1 MDLTILDEELEQDTS
16 SVETQEPQEP
26 VDVQS
31 FGGMDLTIL
40 DDDTSPTSQIQ
51 QQEPVE
57 VQSFKGMDL
66 TILDSDVTS
75 TQITSADDAGYETP
89 IEDDRAPTEEQA
101 SEADSLATQELN
113 ADVVLKVNSM
123 YDIEFKTTKETEYD
137 ASGKSTRTGVR
148 RKSEFADIRRG
159 IEQDLRRQG
168 VVPEQMEQ
176 AIEDEFKA
184 RGIEVG
190 SLSETAEVY
199 AEQESARAVEKVNE
213 KKERLIELLTSENFV
228 TSGLTDQLLNS
239 GLSISQINGLVTAD
253 EFLNPVTGIVD
264 VPILFKDA
272 GESIKNGDYGVAS
285 LQVGAAVLSLA
296 PALGVVKVGT
306 KVAAKSRNKVMDKIV
321 AADKSSTK
329 ETVEAARV
337 SANTVEG
344 KEIEQ
349 QFLREFEEANEVN
362 VTDVDPETGNL
373 SINQQKARDAGRDTA
388 TDAMNL
394 QASRSASEADL
405 IAQGKDADRIFT
417 DAEAFLDVGED
428 ADALMSPILKAEK
441 FNAIVSIAKDFK
453 TNNPNSWSNDKT
465 VIDNLFELTVGKDI
479 DANQE
484 LADSLA
490 KYGLTF
496 DEYVMTVVSGGSDAG
511 KILNKLSQIKRA
523 GHLDNVDAVKNKALE
538 KRQNGFMRTFRRLEN
553 IRRGGMVSMIK
564 TAARNLQSAA
574 IRAPMEAFENIMDNT
589 IYALQ
594 NDGVIAG
601 GKALL
606 DLRGG
611 WKGSLSHLK
620 YMYRNPA
627 LAKQLTEHIL
637 DRPEFANQYTNL
649 FDNVNEYQK
658 ATGRGE
664 GGALDTVLSKVEDVV
679 TFANTPNRIQEYL
692 VRRGAFMG
700 EMERLVQREYG
711 INFLEALKDGKLR
724 DLMAN
729 SSSVRPKGKAKFED
743 LIEQSV
749 RRALDVTYAKAPDV
763 PMFKSMSDFITKNG
777 LTTVI
782 EFPRFMFNSLEL
794 MGQYSAG
801 AANPVI
807 KRIMGKRGPLDAKD
821 RQNITRNM
829 SGAIAIYAAY
839 QYRTDPSRLGLS
851 GQEPASYEQLNTGDG
866 TVMDVTPQFPLRQT
880 LWIGEAINQ
889 VMKGTLND
897 WKGFTAD
904 EMLETFGGASMRTGA
919 SNVFIDEI
927 GDMISNAGDLKGEQQ
942 AGKILGATIGNY
954 LASWG
959 VPVAQVIEAQRI
971 SGNRPMTY
979 EDRSGD
985 YQLKDF
991 GESFTSNVG
1000 RSFEQRY
1007 GNLTDPSAIE
1017 DMPLREGLF
1026 DAEGGRTRVGAVGS
1040 GLFGITRFTGNSES
1054 AEYLI
1059 RKGFNDWEL
1068 GSQDPVRK
1076 VRNEQ
1081 NKLMRK
1087 DLKTVVDVVRNIE
1100 INLRKEYMNKS
1111 ADYKSNL
1118 TIDSHVNKAVRPIIK
1133 GFVGDLKSFVKEAA
1147 DGKAT
1152 FEELATRDYNNM
1164 SEDSRIRALNAY
1176 EKAQDR
1182 LDKKDR
1188 VPFDKTNGSHLLI
1201 LKALDEALSTGDTI
1215 F

>member
-16 SVETQEPQEP
+16 SVKIQEPQEP
-26 VDVQS
+26 VDVRS
-31 FGGMDLTIL
+31 FKGMDFTIL
-40 DDDTSPTSQIQ
+40 DDDSSSTGQSQS
-51 QQEPVE
+51 QEFVE
-57 VQSFKGMDL
+57 TQSFDTMNL
-66 TILDSDVTS
+66 EILDDDVAA
-75 TQITSADDAGYETP
+75 TQITAADDAGYETP
-89 IEDDRAPTEEQA
+89 IKDDRAPTEEQA

-285 LQVGAAVLSLA
+285 LQIGAAVLSLA
-296 PALGVVKVGT
+296 PALTVAKVGT

-453 TNNPNSWSNDKT
+453 ANNPNSWSNDKT

-627 LAKQLTEHIL
+627 LAKQLTDHIL

-649 FDNVNEYQK
+649 FDNVNEYK
-658 ATGRGE
+658 
-664 GGALDTVLSKVEDVV
+664 
-679 TFANTPNRIQEYL
+679 I
-692 VRRGAFMG
+692 
-700 EMERLVQREYG
+700 MERLE
-711 INFLEALKDGKLR
+711 NK
-724 DLMAN
+724 
-729 SSSVRPKGKAKFED
+729 
-743 LIEQSV
+743 LIESINE
-749 RRALDVTYAKAPDV
+749 Y
-763 PMFKSMSDFITKNG
+763 
-777 LTTVI
+777 
-782 EFPRFMFNSLEL
+782 
-794 MGQYSAG
+794 
-801 AANPVI
+801 
-807 KRIMGKRGPLDAKD
+807 
-821 RQNITRNM
+821 
-829 SGAIAIYAAY
+829 
-839 QYRTDPSRLGLS
+839 LGL
-851 GQEPASYEQLNTGDG
+851 N
-866 TVMDVTPQFPLRQT
+866 
-880 LWIGEAINQ
+880 I
-889 VMKGTLND
+889 
-897 WKGFTAD
+897 
-904 EMLETFGGASMRTGA
+904 
-919 SNVFIDEI
+919 ID
-927 GDMISNAGDLKGEQQ
+927 D
-942 AGKILGATIGNY
+942 
-954 LASWG
+954 
-959 VPVAQVIEAQRI
+959 
-971 SGNRPMTY
+971 
-979 EDRSGD
+979 D
-985 YQLKDF
+985 Y
-991 GESFTSNVG
+991 
-1000 RSFEQRY
+1000 
-1007 GNLTDPSAIE
+1007 
-1017 DMPLREGLF
+1017 
-1026 DAEGGRTRVGAVGS
+1026 
-1040 GLFGITRFTGNSES
+1040 
-1054 AEYLI
+1054 
-1059 RKGFNDWEL
+1059 
-1068 GSQDPVRK
+1068 
-1076 VRNEQ
+1076 
-1081 NKLMRK
+1081 
-1087 DLKTVVDVVRNIE
+1087 
-1100 INLRKEYMNKS
+1100 
-1111 ADYKSNL
+1111 
-1118 TIDSHVNKAVRPIIK
+1118 
-1133 GFVGDLKSFVKEAA
+1133 
-1147 DGKAT
+1147 
-1152 FEELATRDYNNM
+1152 
-1164 SEDSRIRALNAY
+1164 
-1176 EKAQDR
+1176 
-1182 LDKKDR
+1182 
-1188 VPFDKTNGSHLLI
+1188 
-1201 LKALDEALSTGDTI
+1201 
-1215 F
+1215 